1 MQSTTT
7 TPLPEQAGYFS
18 VPGAHLYTVVHQVMN
33 PVARVL
39 LVGPLASERHFTYYP
54 WVRWARYLA
63 ARRIEVLRYD
73 YRGVGES
80 TGVFEEMSFENWGED
95 VQLLVDWIA
104 SRSPKLPLLLHG
116 LELGAVLAGRCF
128 HEGSGDALLM
138 WSPPA
143 NANRALR
150 SSLMHWAGMEQLFE
164 SPENRRSLA
173 DYIEQLQQGSLI
185 EVQGYQWSSRLW
197 RDSFH
202 CELPASLVADGSSSE
217 VSGKPVKTVRLTK
230 EAAPLVRPHLR
241 YDEVKDLS
249 LLYQSNFEWIAGAL
263 SLPIGGLMKETI
275 ETRELFALDGL
286 GGFIRGTYHKPRIHS
301 PGKRPEA
308 IDRNSVGVLFVNSMS
323 PTRAANGDSAAYFCD
338 SFAEL
343 GYPSFRLDLP
353 GFGDSDGNPPAELH
367 AYINRGGYASIAS
380 AKIAELAERFD
391 LSGMV
396 IVGHCAG
403 AVSAIYAAGASSEC
417 KAVILMAPYFYLP
430 QVAKAKTEQ
439 QMNRSPYEAVLPEN
453 ANLPLLRCWEGL
465 ASRGIP
471 ILILNKPE
479 RKSADMK
486 ARAKAFDYLEYVL
499 RLAEGK
505 SRVVVRLAE
514 GSDHSFSNRLGR
526 VAVRQHVEEWLDVH
540 FPFKV

>member
-202 CELPASLVADGSSSE
+202 CELPASLVADDSSSE

-263 SLPIGGLMKETI
+263 SL
-275 ETRELFALDGL
+275 
-286 GGFIRGTYHKPRIHS
+286 
-301 PGKRPEA
+301 
-308 IDRNSVGVLFVNSMS
+308 
-323 PTRAANGDSAAYFCD
+323 
-338 SFAEL
+338 
-343 GYPSFRLDLP
+343 
-353 GFGDSDGNPPAELH
+353 
-367 AYINRGGYASIAS
+367 
-380 AKIAELAERFD
+380 
-391 LSGMV
+391 
-396 IVGHCAG
+396 
-403 AVSAIYAAGASSEC
+403 
-417 KAVILMAPYFYLP
+417 
-430 QVAKAKTEQ
+430 
-439 QMNRSPYEAVLPEN
+439 
-453 ANLPLLRCWEGL
+453 
-465 ASRGIP
+465 
-471 ILILNKPE
+471 
-479 RKSADMK
+479 
-486 ARAKAFDYLEYVL
+486 
-499 RLAEGK
+499 
-505 SRVVVRLAE
+505 
-514 GSDHSFSNRLGR
+514 RLG
-526 VAVRQHVEEWLDVH
+526 A
-540 FPFKV
+540 